1 MNEQRVIGTILNNPD
16 QFFIAREV
24 VRFEDFKDLHAAE
37 CWKGM
42 QALADRDMPTAL
54 IYVKQKLSD
63 YAAEWAEI
71 ATERSYGASVE
82 PFCKAMLDANRE
94 QAFQYAITQAQ
105 HEEDP
110 ATYLERAIDEYRK
123 VRVNESMTFKELIEA
138 TVSHIEEISEGGS
151 GIKTGLN
158 GIDRQMGGLQ
168 PARVLVVAA
177 RTGQGKTALT
187 LQMALHMSRNG
198 DPVGVC
204 SLEMGSAELGMRSIA
219 TTCKANISGLYQAD
233 ERALGM
239 MSEGMR
245 TQGIANWQIHFNVD
259 QYRLSE
265 IVNQIRVWARKDG
278 VKVAVV
284 DHIGLVEVPEA
295 TNANERLGM
304 VTRAMKKLAKELD
317 ISIILVSQLNRG
329 NDKENRAPKISDLRD
344 SGSIEQDADII
355 LLLHRVE
362 AETFS
367 GGEKVMD
374 YSHHKFIMGKNR
386 QGAIG
391 DLSER
396 FHFNGQLQTFTEDM
410 PYGY

>member
-16 QFFIAREV
+16 QFFIARELIS
-24 VRFEDFKDLHAAE
+24 FNDFQDLHAAE

-42 QALADRDMPTAL
+42 QSLADRDMPTAL
-54 IYVKQKLSD
+54 IYVKQQVSD
-63 YAAEWAEI
+63 YAAEWADM
-71 ATERSYGASVE
+71 ATERAYGASVE
-82 PFCKAMLDANRE
+82 PFCKAMLSSNRE
-94 QAFQYAITQAQ
+94 TAFQHAMQQAQ
-105 HEEDP
+105 HQDDP

-123 VRVNESMTFKELIEA
+123 VRVNESMTFKELISS
-138 TVSHIEEISEGGS
+138 TVAHIEEISEGGS

-168 PARVLVVAA
+168 PARVMVVAA

-187 LQMALHMSRNG
+187 LQISLNMARNG
-198 DPVGVC
+198 DPVGIC

-219 TTCKANISGLYQAD
+219 TTCKANISGLYKAD
-233 ERALGM
+233 DMALGM

-245 TQGIANWQIHFNVD
+245 TQGIVDWQIHFNVE
-259 QYRLSE
+259 QYRLAE

-295 TNANERLGM
+295 TSANERLGM
-304 VTRAMKKLAKELD
+304 VTRAMKKLAKELN

-355 LLLHRVE
+355 LLLHTVE
-362 AETFS
+362 AEKFVD
-367 GGEKVMD
+367 GEKVMD
-374 YSHHKFIMGKNR
+374 YSHHRFIMGKNR

-391 DLSER
+391 DLSEK
-396 FHFNGQLQTFTEDM
+396 FHFNGQLQTFTEET